1 MNSCESRR
9 DGPLAD
15 EGAGAHT
22 NLLGSA
28 VDPGNRE
35 DVYQYLGI
43 EAVFAS
49 AKSKALLD
57 TVRRLAPLNAAV
69 LIEGESG
76 SGKEVLAR
84 ALHAESDRAS
94 RPWVDLSCAAL
105 PEQLVESELFGYEK
119 GAFSG
124 ANSRKEG
131 LFELAHTGTLFL
143 DEIGELPA
151 GLQAKLLRV
160 LDCGSY
166 YRLGGTKK
174 VQVDVRIV
182 AATNRSLREAT
193 GSGEFRKDLYHRLA
207 QIRLQ
212 AIPLRERPDDIVPIA
227 ELFLSYQ
234 SRKLD
239 LSAQVRAALTQYSW
253 PGNARELRNAI
264 VSASAMST
272 GDTIQFCDLSEEVQ
286 AAYCELGGVAG
297 TGGIIALTE
306 ALRASELPEPSFG
319 LLEQLEKKAILEVL
333 QRSNGHQERAAKLL
347 GISSKTLSRKL
358 KLYLE
363 QGHERTPTILSA

>member
-1 MNSCESRR
+1 VHS
-9 DGPLAD
+9 
-15 EGAGAHT
+15 
-22 NLLGSA
+22 
-28 VDPGNRE
+28 GNRE
-35 DVYQYLGI
+35 DIYEYLGI

-57 TVRRLAPLNAAV
+57 TVRRIAPLNAAV

-124 ANSRKEG
+124 ANTRKEG

-151 GLQAKLLRV
+151 SLQAKLLRV
-160 LDCGSY
+160 LDHGSY

-193 GSGEFRKDLYHRLA
+193 ASGEFRKDLYHRLA
-207 QIRLQ
+207 QLRLH
-212 AIPLRERPDDIVPIA
+212 AIPLRDRSEDVVPIA

-234 SRKLD
+234 SRKLA
-239 LSAQVRAALTQYSW
+239 LSEQAKSALTQYSW

-264 VSASAMST
+264 VSASAMAS

-286 AAYCELGGVAG
+286 AAYSELDAAATG
-297 TGGIIALTE
+297 TGGILALTE
-306 ALRASELPEPSFG
+306 ALRVSELPAPSSG

-333 QRSNGHQERAAKLL
+333 QQSNGHQERAAKLL

-363 QGHERTPTILSA
+363 QGHERTPAILSA